1 LLSAMGTEFTISHVA
16 RGTEFTISHV
26 ARGTE
31 FTMYHVGYD
40 YSKCFSAM

>member
-1 LLSAMGTEFTISHVA
+1 MFRCILLSAKGTEFTIS
-16 RGTEFTISHV
+16 RV

>member
-1 LLSAMGTEFTISHVA
+1 MFRCILLSAM
-16 RGTEFTISHV
+16 GTEFTISHV